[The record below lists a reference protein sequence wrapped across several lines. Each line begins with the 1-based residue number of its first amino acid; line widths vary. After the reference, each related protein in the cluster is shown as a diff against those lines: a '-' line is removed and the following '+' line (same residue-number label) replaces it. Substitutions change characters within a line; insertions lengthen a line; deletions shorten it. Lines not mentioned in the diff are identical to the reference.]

1 LFLSKELIL
10 YPKCARPRYC
20 INLPDSIE
28 SNKNYLREY
37 VFTNPFDWIRE
48 GQKSTSKKLED
59 IYESHHGVVQARCL
73 LDYQMFSLQVAN
85 KPVMHDIK
93 RHIKL

>member
-1 LFLSKELIL
+1 MYFFFLKILLDLFLSKELIL

-59 IYESHHGVVQARCL
+59 IYESHSWSCAS
-73 LDYQMFSLQVAN
+73 QMSS
-85 KPVMHDIK
+85 
-93 RHIKL
+93 

>member
-1 LFLSKELIL
+1 MFSLIHLIGSEKAKNPRQRSSKIFM
-10 YPKCARPRYC
+10 K
-20 INLPDSIE
+20 
-28 SNKNYLREY
+28 
-37 VFTNPFDWIRE
+37 VT
-48 GQKSTSKKLED
+48 
-59 IYESHHGVVQARCL
+59 HGVVQARCL